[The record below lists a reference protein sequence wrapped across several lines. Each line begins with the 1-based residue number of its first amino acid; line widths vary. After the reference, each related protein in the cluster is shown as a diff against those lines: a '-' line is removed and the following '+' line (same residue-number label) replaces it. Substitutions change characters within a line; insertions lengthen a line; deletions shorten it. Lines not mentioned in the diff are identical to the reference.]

1 MIAPRLSL
9 LRFLR
14 DEEGGTAL
22 EYGLICSLIFLAI
35 IGAVTLVAAR
45 TTTMWSSIAS
55 HI

>member
-1 MIAPRLSL
+1 MTAPASTF

-35 IGAVTLVAAR
+35 VGAVTLVAAR
-45 TTTMWSSIAS
+45 TTTMWSSIAA

>member
-1 MIAPRLSL
+1 MIAIAPSL
-9 LRFLR
+9 VRFLR

-35 IGAVTLVAAR
+35 IGAVTLVASR
-45 TTTMWSSIAS
+45 TTSMWSSIAS